1 MIAEEVGKINSNLVI
16 CDHDGEIYGARYDA
30 INAMLLNQFLNKH
43 RKVEEQAGTI
53 AQLKNTID
61 TVLSRLDE
69 HDSRR
74 E

>member
-1 MIAEEVGKINSNLVI
+1 MEKSM
-16 CDHDGEIYGARYDA
+16 GARYDA